1 MKLTAKMLRQIA
13 GARAKEHNI
22 QSVIDAYNRYGTRYG
37 LDLPHRLAQFLA
49 QILHESDG
57 LFYNQEI
64 WGPTKAQHR
73 YDIRTDLG
81 NTPTRDGDGK
91 KYKGWGLIQI
101 TGKANITAFYNWCL
115 NEKMSPPNFIE
126 QPEQIAKAPWS
137 ALCAFWY
144 WNTNR
149 INRYADRGDIEM
161 VTKCINGGLNG
172 YADRLQWYDKASLV
186 LLGFDTIKDFQKT
199 ANIMVDGISG
209 PRTRAEMHKAL
220 VKLSDKAALPKIITD
235 APVVEVK
242 IPKQLDKPLHKTAPF
257 WERITSIAGLAGI
270 SGASWLGDW
279 RVITALAAALI
290 FVSIFGLIFQD
301 RITKAIRSMKA
312 QM

>member
-81 NTPTRDGDGK
+81 NTPERDGDGE

-115 NEKMSPPNFIE
+115 NEKMATPNFIE
-126 QPEQIAKAPWS
+126 RPELIAKAPWS

-186 LLGFDTIKDFQKT
+186 LLGFDTIKDFQKN

-220 VKLSDKAALPKIITD
+220 VKLSDKATLPKIITD

-242 IPKQLDKPLHKTAPF
+242 IPTQLDKPLHKTAPF

-301 RITKAIRSMKA
+301 RITKAIRTLKA